1 MKKMIWLTIIT
12 VLFLVFV
19 VPISLSLA
27 LKIIPK
33 NVQPSY
39 DSNIRVS
46 VYKDREFSQEFIAN
60 NNNLT
65 SIGTSIRNPNLKNK
79 KDVIFNL
86 YDNENILIRT
96 SKLNGLNLED
106 GSFVRYDFSPINDS
120 LGKKYTFT
128 ISSPDAGAEETIE
141 LFVRDADSLSGIVEY
156 SYLGEIKAGGIPLV
170 QYYLPMNKIEVL
182 KSVLSNFFARLL
194 FHRSQI

>member
-1 MKKMIWLTIIT
+1 MKKMIWLTIFT
-12 VLFLVFV
+12 VLFLVFI
-19 VPISLSLA
+19 VPVILSLA

-33 NVQPSY
+33 NIQPSY
-39 DSNIRVS
+39 DSNIRIS
-46 VYKDREFSQEFIAN
+46 VYKDREFTQEFIAN

-86 YDNENILIRT
+86 YDENILIRT

-106 GSFVRYDFSPINDS
+106 GSFVRYDFLPIPDS

-141 LFVRDADSLSGIVEY
+141 LFIRDADSLSGIVEY
-156 SYLGEIKAGGIPLV
+156 EYLGEIKAGGIPLV

-194 FHRSQI
+194 SHRSQI

>member
-12 VLFLVFV
+12 VLFLVLIAPLV
-19 VPISLSLA
+19 LSLA
-27 LKIIPK
+27 LKIIPS

-39 DSNIRVS
+39 DSNVRVS
-46 VYKDREFSQEFIAN
+46 LYKDRELTQEFIAN

-86 YDNENILIRT
+86 YENNILIRT

-106 GSFVRYDFSPINDS
+106 GSFVRYDFPPIHDS

-141 LFVRDADSLSGIVEY
+141 LFIRDADSSSGIVEY
-156 SYLGEIKAGGIPLV
+156 MYLGEIKAGGIPMV
-170 QYYLPMNKIEVL
+170 QYYLPINKAEVL
-182 KSVLSNFFARLL
+182 KSVLSNFSARFL